1 MLRNSIDQ
9 LASEKRRGFLVGMA
23 VAELMVLILLALIL
37 FLLSREKIEEE
48 KNEIIKSFGGTDS
61 IRVVLGAIKAVP
73 GGQELFR
80 NPENLDVI
88 IEVTNQILTQGSEID
103 AVTLIAR
110 LKDELERTR
119 EENAEL
125 KDARDDLVVQLNSE
139 RARSGETTPCA
150 YQAPESLSK
159 IRGSSVP
166 IAYVKLEEPLITF
179 IKLGY
184 DDGLVDPLGEPL
196 VDNTASILENY
207 DVGQTFDLQELSV
220 LSAALAADGDS
231 YRTDTRQ
238 NCRHYF
244 AYYSEND
251 LNASFKDRFDA
262 LAWTDVKIS
271 EQTFKEIAF
280 PGVDFDYALLVK
292 PMVVYPAREEALGI
306 EGSVTVRFS
315 VDATGEVIEE
325 SILVLDS
332 NPEGTFD
339 RSAINALRKAKYQPR
354 IIDGVATITPNL
366 GFRFIYQM
374 ESSNL
379 RR

>member
-48 KNEIIKSFGGTDS
+48 KNEIIDLIGGTDS
-61 IRVVLGAIKAVP
+61 MKIISEAIAAVP
-73 GGQELFR
+73 GGKDLFS
-80 NPENLDVI
+80 NPENVEVI
-88 IEVTNQILTQGSEID
+88 ITVTNQLLAQESEID
-103 AVTLIAR
+103 AETLIAK
-110 LKDELERTR
+110 LTEELERIR

-125 KDARDDLVVQLNSE
+125 KDARDNLVTQINIE

-150 YQAPESLSK
+150 YQAPESLSE

-166 IAYVKLEEPLITF
+166 IAYVILEEPLITF

-184 DDGLVDPLGEPL
+184 DDGLVDPLGEPF
-196 VDNTASILENY
+196 VDSTASILGNY
-207 DVGQTFDLQELSV
+207 NVGQTVDLQELSV

-244 AYYSEND
+244 AYYNEND

-271 EQTFKEIAF
+271 ERTFNEIAF
-280 PGVDFDYALLVK
+280 PEVNFEYAVLVE
-292 PMVVYPAREEALGI
+292 PMPIYPSRAERDEI

-315 VDATGEVIEE
+315 VDAAGEVIEG
-325 SILVLDS
+325 SILVLNS

-339 RSAINALRKAKYQPR
+339 RSAINALRRAKFQPR
-354 IIDGVATITPNL
+354 IVDGVATITPNL
-366 GFRFIYQM
+366 GYRFTYQM
-374 ESSNL
+374 GSSNL

>member
-48 KNEIIKSFGGTDS
+48 KNEIIDLIGGTDS
-61 IRVVLGAIKAVP
+61 MKIISEAIAAVP
-73 GGQELFR
+73 GGKNLFS
-80 NPENLDVI
+80 NPENVEVI
-88 IEVTNQILTQGSEID
+88 IKVTNQLLAQDSQMD
-103 AVTLIAR
+103 AETLIAK
-110 LKDELERTR
+110 LTEELERIR

-125 KDARDDLVVQLNSE
+125 KDARDNLVAQINME

-150 YQAPESLSK
+150 YQAPESLSE

-184 DDGLVDPLGEPL
+184 DDGLVDPLGEPF
-196 VDNTASILENY
+196 VDSTASILGNY
-207 DVGQTFDLQELSV
+207 YIGQTVDLQELSA

-271 EQTFKEIAF
+271 EQTFKEISF
-280 PGVDFDYALLVK
+280 SGVNFDYLPLIK
-292 PMVVYPAREEALGI
+292 PNPDYPRNARRREI

-315 VDATGEVIEE
+315 IDASGEVIEE
-325 SILVLDS
+325 TILIIES
-332 NPEGTFD
+332 NPQDVFD
-339 RSAINALRKAKYQPR
+339 QSALDAIMRAKFQPR
-354 IIDGVATITPNL
+354 IVDGVATITPNL
-366 GFRFIYQM
+366 GYRFIYQM
-374 ESSNL
+374 ERSGL
-379 RR
+379 